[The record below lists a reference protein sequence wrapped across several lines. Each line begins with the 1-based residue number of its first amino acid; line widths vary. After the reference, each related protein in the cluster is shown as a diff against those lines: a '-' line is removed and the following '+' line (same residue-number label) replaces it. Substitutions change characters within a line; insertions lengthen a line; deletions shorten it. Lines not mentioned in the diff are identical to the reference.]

1 MKAFKPFLAI
11 MILIALSCLSSVQGQ
26 YGTANTYSSSTSTS
40 SSTSSAISPYAQYYT
55 MPSGQTPSTHIGA
68 PVQVDIIGKTPANL
82 YFSTQNQIV
91 PYSQYASN
99 PATTGAISMW
109 IQGATDWAQYAVIPQ
124 GATASLLTVSPT
136 GGSGYINEIRPDGT
150 MYRSNF
156 YFYPYSTLSFY
167 ADTIGRHVLSFGLN
181 GQVSNT
187 VIIDVTG
194 TYVPP
199 AIDYLS
205 SAYPGYYNGY
215 YPGIYGDLG
224 YARPGVSVA
233 SNGAT
238 TSVTSNGET
247 TTVSPSGETTVT
259 PSGGTA
265 TVTPITDDGTGST
278 ITITK

>member
-1 MKAFKPFLAI
+1 MP
-11 MILIALSCLSSVQGQ
+11 
-26 YGTANTYSSSTSTS
+26 SSTSPATS
-40 SSTSSAISPYAQYYT
+40 QYAQYYT

-68 PVQVDIIGKTPANL
+68 PVQVDIIGKTPINL
-82 YFSTQNQIV
+82 YFSTQNQMV
-91 PYSQYASN
+91 TYSQYASN

-124 GATASLLTVSPT
+124 GATVSLLTVSPT
-136 GGSGYINEIRPDGT
+136 GGSGYINEIRPDT
-150 MYRSNF
+150 AMYRSNF
-156 YFYPYSTLSFY
+156 YFYPYSTLNFY

-194 TYVPP
+194 TYTPP
-199 AIDYLS
+199 TIDYLS

-215 YPGIYGDLG
+215 YPGIYGFGGLG
-224 YARPGVSVA
+224 NGRPGISVA

-238 TSVTSNGET
+238 ASVTNNGET

-259 PSGGTA
+259 PT
-265 TVTPITDDGTGST
+265 TDGTGST